1 MTALIFPGQGSQFV
15 GMSKDFYDEF
25 SIARETFEIIENS
38 VKINLRDIIFYN
50 KSELLNITK
59 YTQLAIF
66 CTSMS
71 IFNVLKNEI
80 GIDKLSINF
89 SLGHSLGE
97 YTALTASKVISIEDC
112 SILLKIR
119 GELMQDAFKENMSG
133 MCAIIGF
140 DCTKVEK
147 IIKDYKLKVEVAN
160 DNSPLQVVISGTKE
174 DLLKSE
180 NIIMKN
186 GAKKFIYL
194 NVSSAFHS
202 RLMKSA
208 ENKMKLFLNK
218 VIFKDPSCYIISNF
232 SAKDTKDSKIIL
244 NNLTKQM
251 SNKVRWVESIKC
263 LNSLNE
269 NKIIE
274 IGPGNVLSG
283 MIKRISNNFTLVNI
297 NSIDDLYN
305 FANEV

>member
-1 MTALIFPGQGSQFV
+1 MTALVFPGQGSQFV
-15 GMSKDFYDEF
+15 GMAKDFHDEF
-25 SIARETFEIIENS
+25 VIAKETFEIIENS
-38 VKINLRDIIFYN
+38 VKINLRDIIFHN

-66 CTSMS
+66 SSSMC

-80 GIDKLSINF
+80 DIDKLSINY

-97 YTALTASKVISIEDC
+97 YSALTASKVISIEDC

-119 GELMQDAFKENMSG
+119 GELMQNAFKENMSG
-133 MCAIIGF
+133 MVAIIGL

-147 IIKDYKLKVEVAN
+147 IITDNKLKVEIAN

-174 DLLKSE
+174 DLLDAE
-180 NIIMKN
+180 YVIMKN

-202 RLMKSA
+202 RLMKNA

-218 VIFKDPSCYIISNF
+218 INFQVPSYLHYFKFFC
-232 SAKDTKDSKIIL
+232 
-244 NNLTKQM
+244 
-251 SNKVRWVESIKC
+251 
-263 LNSLNE
+263 
-269 NKIIE
+269 
-274 IGPGNVLSG
+274 
-283 MIKRISNNFTLVNI
+283 
-297 NSIDDLYN
+297 
-305 FANEV
+305 